1 MTQDKLSPK
10 YSGRFK
16 VMEMETVSVQQLQQQ
31 FCMGFNQA
39 VRFMEYLST
48 HQMLEETITLTVS
61 RQFKSFTSQFQFLGI
76 NPDIHTLSDLREARL
91 SRQEMIESSKAY
103 FDQLRMGERIK

>member
-1 MTQDKLSPK
+1 
-10 YSGRFK
+10 
-16 VMEMETVSVQQLQQQ
+16 
-31 FCMGFNQA
+31 MGFNQA

-48 HQMLEETITLTVS
+48 HQMLEETLTLTVS

-76 NPDIHTLSDLREARL
+76 NPDIHTLSDLRAARL